1 MSSAGPKPLPS
12 TLRLPNSPAELGYLA
27 GLMDG
32 EGTIWVGPPKRR
44 SKQAH
49 IEIHIA
55 NSDPRIIEW
64 LGAMG
69 GRVRWTFP
77 LRATRPCG
85 LWAIDRLADY
95 ALLCQALLPYLRI
108 KRENAKWALAVVFRR
123 LQERY
128 A

>member
-1 MSSAGPKPLPS
+1 MASAGPKPLPS
-12 TLRLPNSPAELGYLA
+12 TLRLPESPAALAYLA

-49 IEIHIA
+49 IEIHIS

-77 LRATRPCG
+77 ARATRPCG
-85 LWAIDRLADY
+85 LWATDRLA
-95 ALLCQALLPYLRI
+95 ALLPYLQS
-108 KRENAKWALAVVFRR
+108 KRENAKWALAIVFRR
-123 LQERY
+123 LQDRY